1 MINIT
6 VNGKEHKVEEG
17 QRLLKVL
24 QDIDIKIPF
33 LCFHPSLTPAASCKL
48 CAVEVKEKDKP
59 YAVKLACAIKTK
71 QGLDV
76 TTESAMIHQH
86 RNRALGNLFTMAP
99 QSEVLMKIGAEFGLT
114 MGSVPDGC
122 IRCRLCVRVCKEV
135 IGAAALKV
143 VKREGRNFVVPS
155 EKGECI
161 GCGTCAN
168 ICPTDAIK
176 IIDKGHVRTMMVG
189 DQIIARHPL
198 LHCEMCGKPFAT
210 PKFIKHVEH
219 REEFHISVKEHHDLC
234 PTCAKLY
241 ARKQLTP
248 LVPRLTKTYA
258 DKPID

>member
-1 MINIT
+1 MIHIT
-6 VNGKEHKVEEG
+6 VNGKEYQVEEG
-17 QRLLKVL
+17 ERLLKVL
-24 QDIDIKIPF
+24 QDIDIKIPS

-48 CAVEVKEKDKP
+48 CAVEVKEKDQP
-59 YAVKLACAIKTK
+59 HAVKLACAVKTK
-71 QGLDV
+71 PGLDV
-76 TTESAMIHQH
+76 TTESAMIQQH
-86 RNRALGNLFTMAP
+86 RNRALGRLFTMAP
-99 QSEVLMKIGAEFGLT
+99 QSESLMKIGAEFGLT

-135 IGAAALKV
+135 IGAGALKI
-143 VKREGRNFVVPS
+143 VKRQGRNFVVPS
-155 EKGECI
+155 DKGECI

-176 IIDKGHVRTMMVG
+176 VIDKGHVRTMMVG

-219 REEFHISVKEHHDLC
+219 CEESHITVKEHHDLC

-248 LVPRLTKTYA
+248 LVPRLSKTYA

>member
-24 QDIDIKIPF
+24 QDIDVKIPF

-71 QGLDV
+71 PGLDV
-76 TTESAMIHQH
+76 TTESAMIDQH

-99 QSEVLMKIGAEFGLT
+99 QSEALMKIGAEFGLT

-135 IGAAALKV
+135 IGAGALKV

-176 IIDKGHVRTMMVG
+176 IIDKGYVRTMMVG

-241 ARKQLTP
+241 ARKQLKH
-248 LVPRLTKTYA
+248 LVPRFAKTYA
-258 DKPID
+258 DKPIG

>member
-1 MINIT
+1 MVNIT
-6 VNGKEHKVEEG
+6 INGKAHRVEEG

-33 LCFHPSLTPAASCKL
+33 LCFHPALTPAASCKL
-48 CAVEVKEKDKP
+48 CVVEVREKDQP
-59 YAVKLACAIKTK
+59 HAVKLACAIKTK
-71 QGLDV
+71 PGLDV
-76 TTESAMIHQH
+76 TTESAMVHQH
-86 RNRALGNLFTMAP
+86 RTKALSKLFTMAP
-99 QSEVLMKIGAEFGLT
+99 QSEALMKIGAEFGLT
-114 MGSVPDGC
+114 MGFIPDGC

-135 IGAAALKV
+135 IGASALKV
-143 VKREGRNFVVPS
+143 VKREGQSFVVPS

-168 ICPTDAIK
+168 ICPTGAIK
-176 IIDKGHVRTMMVG
+176 TIDKDKVRIMMVG

-198 LHCEMCGKPFAT
+198 VYCEMCGRQFAT

-219 REEFHISVKEHHDLC
+219 REESHIHIKEHHDLC

-241 ARKQLTP
+241 ARKKFRH
-248 LVPRLTKTYA
+248 LVPRLAKTYA